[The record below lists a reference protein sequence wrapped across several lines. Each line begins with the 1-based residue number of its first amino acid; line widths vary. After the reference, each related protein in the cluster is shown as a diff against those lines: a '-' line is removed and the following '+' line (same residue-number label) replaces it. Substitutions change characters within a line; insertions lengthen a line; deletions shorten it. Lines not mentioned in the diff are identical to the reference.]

1 MSDKS
6 VATMIEKTSDQ
17 ITPMLHVFLTHTV
30 HLYSIDLLFIYL
42 MVYWEPVVFLLIP
55 DRFF

>member
-17 ITPMLHVFLTHTV
+17 ITPMLHVFFDTHCTLV
-30 HLYSIDLLFIYL
+30 FSRSFVYLFNGIL
-42 MVYWEPVVFLLIP
+42 GAGGFSADP
-55 DRFF
+55 